1 VNLGELQKVRS
12 VTNKL
17 RVAKLFIGQNVKKKK
32 KKKKKKTET
41 ETMQ

>member
-1 VNLGELQKVRS
+1 VRS

-32 KKKKKKTET
+32 KKKTEA